1 MPATDTPEQLEHAT
15 ADAIRAELFRANVT
29 SSLAGCDLEAVLR
42 NPERRDYFT
51 RRGYKIYGPKRQ
63 PICYLTVGQD
73 LADLHRRILSFS
85 DACPEIACRPLFY
98 HKTGDWEYL
107 GTELFDAQ
115 NVDGLVFSGKL
126 PVEDAVKLGERAL
139 IALEHTM
146 KKSSS
151 AAASRELDGFFAKVL
166 ASPLFGGLDRPFLSD
181 VVFPFIR
188 NGALEGQQYIRW
200 TNGDFVPRNL
210 LVGAQGSLR
219 LVDCEFAS
227 QTHFFLEDFWR
238 WRTYSTLPAGS
249 RELAQSRGRDS
260 KSAWSEA
267 YFLLHQLIVIHEVNG
282 ASVAVSEARRA
293 IERLLTLMTETH
305 TGFRASLFFELLV
318 NRANAPVASAVSSA
332 GNMAQLFWKQGDD
345 FCEEKSIR
353 IEFDPASEAEL
364 SFKLP
369 PLSGVVRL
377 RFDPVCAVGM
387 VKIISIRL
395 LAAGQACPL
404 LAFDSSTGWIPI
416 QLGAELL
423 QLADAPALTLLSV
436 GADPLLFLPEFDVG
450 EFLDDVVCEVRMTF
464 AAQLV
469 SLPQYVQAWKLSLPD
484 ARVLELQGLLTD
496 LERALGES
504 EGERRRFVNERFAI
518 DDAMAN
524 EREEMR
530 RKDQASLDLAVQ
542 HERLTEDLA
551 AAKTEASSLTAA
563 MERFRAEREVE
574 VSALNAQLRE
584 AVSTHGTAVT
594 TLAVQHERLTED
606 LAAAKTE
613 AASLTAA
620 MERFRAEHGVE
631 VSALNA
637 RFREA
642 VSAHGAV
649 IAALAAQH
657 AREIALRVEKR
668 IELEAAVAAE
678 SAESARHLAAIESL
692 REVHGRQ
699 LHLLEQ
705 EVAAKLAGC
714 DEQIR
719 SLAHTIEQMKGSAS
733 WRVTRPFRW
742 LRDTIE
748 GRRSA

>member
-1 MPATDTPEQLEHAT
+1 MPETDKTEQLEHAT

-29 SSLAGCDLEAVLR
+29 SSLAGCDLEAVPR
-42 NPERRDYFT
+42 NPERRDCFT
-51 RRGYKIYGPKRQ
+51 RRGYKLYGPNRQ
-63 PICYLTVGQD
+63 PICYLTVGRD

-210 LVGAQGSLR
+210 LVGAQGILR

-227 QTHFFLEDFWR
+227 QTHFFVEDFWR
-238 WRTYSTLPAGS
+238 WRTYSNLPAGS

-260 KSAWSEA
+260 RSAWSEA
-267 YFLLHQLIVIHEVNG
+267 YFLLHQLILIHEVNG
-282 ASVAVSEARRA
+282 ASVAISEARRA
-293 IERLLTLMTETH
+293 IERLLTLMTEAH
-305 TGFRASLFFELLV
+305 TGFRASLFFELLGS
-318 NRANAPVASAVSSA
+318 RANASVASAVSSA

-450 EFLDDVVCEVRMTF
+450 ELPEDVVCEVRMTF

-469 SLPQYVQAWKLSLPD
+469 SLPQYVQAWKLSLLS
-484 ARVLELQGLLTD
+484 ARVLELQSLLTD
-496 LERALGES
+496 LERALSES
-504 EGERRRFVNERFAI
+504 EGERRRFDSERFAI
-518 DDAMAN
+518 DDAIARQ
-524 EREEMR
+524 REEMR

-542 HERLTEDLA
+542 HERLTDDLA
-551 AAKTEASSLTAA
+551 AAKVEAADMTAA

-584 AVSTHGTAVT
+584 AVSA
-594 TLAVQHERLTED
+594 HE
-606 LAAAKTE
+606 
-613 AASLTAA
+613 
-620 MERFRAEHGVE
+620 
-631 VSALNA
+631 
-637 RFREA
+637 
-642 VSAHGAV
+642 AV
-649 IAALAAQH
+649 IAALATQH

-678 SAESARHLAAIESL
+678 TAESARHLASIESL

-699 LHLLEQ
+699 LRLLEQ
-705 EVAAKLAGC
+705 ETTAKLADR
-714 DEQIR
+714 DEQIHA
-719 SLAHTIEQMKGSAS
+719 LTHTIEQMKSSAS
-733 WRVTRPFRW
+733 WRVTRPFRC
-742 LRDTIE
+742 LRDAIKV
-748 GRRSA
+748 RR